1 MFMSFK
7 EKLLEEWEST
17 QELLS
22 DMDPYKDKDAYRA
35 CADRLGTIERQIAD
49 LEKAEN
55 DLDFRAAVEDEAAKA
70 RIEEQKTGKKNRIIG
85 FVLDGVKIVVPVA
98 SAFIFGCISMKW
110 EDDKINSTTAGKAA
124 WRDILKFK

>member
-1 MFMSFK
+1 MSFK

-17 QELLS
+17 QVLLAE
-22 DMDPYKDKDAYRA
+22 MDPYKDKDAYRA
-35 CADRLGTIERQIAD
+35 CADRLGAIERQIAD

-98 SAFIFGCISMKW
+98 GAFIFVWISMRW
-110 EDDKINSTTAGKAA
+110 EEERINGSFQCYQSERKPV
-124 WRDILKFK
+124 I

>member
-1 MFMSFK
+1 MSFK

-17 QELLS
+17 QVLLAE
-22 DMDPYKDKDAYRA
+22 MDPYKDKDAYRA
-35 CADRLGTIERQIAD
+35 CADRLGAIERQIAD

-70 RIEEQKTGKKNRIIG
+70 RIEEQKTDKKNRIIG
-85 FVLDGVKIVVPVA
+85 FVIDGVKIVAPIA
-98 SAFIFGCISMKW
+98 GAFIFGCISMKW
-110 EDDKINSTTAGKAA
+110 EEDKINTTTAGKAS

>member
-1 MFMSFK
+1 MSFK

-17 QELLS
+17 QELLAGL
-22 DMDPYKDKDAYRA
+22 DPKSDKDAYKA
-35 CADRLGTIERQIAD
+35 CADRIGSIERQIAD

-55 DLDFRAAVEDEAAKA
+55 DLDFKAAEIDMEAENKKEDK
-70 RIEEQKTGKKNRIIG
+70 KTEKKNRIIG
-85 FVLDGVKIVVPVA
+85 FVIDSVKIVAPIA
-98 SAFIFGCISMKW
+98 GAFIFGCISMKW

>member
-1 MFMSFK
+1 MSFK

-17 QELLS
+17 QVLLAE
-22 DMDPYKDKDAYRA
+22 MDPYKDKDAYRA
-35 CADRLGTIERQIAD
+35 CADRLGAIERQIAD

-98 SAFIFGCISMKW
+98 GAFIFGWISMRW
-110 EDDKINSTTAGKAA
+110 EEERINTTTAGKAA